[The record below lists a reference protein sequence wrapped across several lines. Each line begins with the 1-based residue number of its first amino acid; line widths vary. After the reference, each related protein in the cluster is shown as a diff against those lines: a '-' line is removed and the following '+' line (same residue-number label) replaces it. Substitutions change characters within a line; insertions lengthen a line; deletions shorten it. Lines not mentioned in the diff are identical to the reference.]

1 MGDLARLIG
10 AVWKLTGGRPM
21 RRIGYAFTD
30 VVSGAAV
37 YYWRDRLG
45 RVWMAEG
52 AFSMFRVPRHPAG
65 AGSGG
70 AGMKPDFRALYP
82 DPLDAECCEG
92 YYDGR
97 RPDSPEPSN
106 NRHPAYIHG
115 FRCGRDDMLCSTGKQ
130 RFPSRTAKPSPRR
143 VP

>member
-45 RVWMAEG
+45 RVWVAEG
-52 AFSMFRVPRHPAG
+52 ALSLFRVPSAIAAVKGTTKIPA
-65 AGSGG
+65 
-70 AGMKPDFRALYP
+70 
-82 DPLDAECCEG
+82 DAEN
-92 YYDGR
+92 GR
-97 RPDSPEPSN
+97 
-106 NRHPAYIHG
+106 A
-115 FRCGRDDMLCSTGKQ
+115 TV
-130 RFPSRTAKPSPRR
+130 SRITKGDVSQSSAD
-143 VP
+143 